1 MSNASQSIEDLL
13 GVSDDNSGDESAQAK
28 FIQKQK
34 EIKIKE
40 TERSTKRIAND
51 VGMLYIDLSD
61 FAISPE
67 ALVLL
72 NEEEARNI
80 STVCFFYDGK
90 NIRLGTVDYESSE
103 AKNLLKNLEKKYF
116 SKGTLY
122 LISEHSLNRALD
134 IYKTIPRPRK
144 IIRGI
149 NVTEEELNRYSEK
162 FSSFK
167 DAQSQIEITQNISD
181 IVVIIMAAAIRADSS
196 DVHIEVE
203 EKDIKV
209 RFRIDGVLHDIAIIK
224 KELWNKI
231 ISRFKILTKVK
242 VNISNKPQD
251 GRMSI
256 FMKNDRVDIRA
267 SFLPTAYGESLVM
280 RLLKSS
286 SVGLGFE
293 KLGIRKKSFKQLE
306 REVNRPNGMIIT
318 TGPTGSGKTTTLYA
332 ILKKLNTPETKI
344 VTVEDP
350 IEYQLKGINQSQTS
364 EKYTFAQGL
373 RSIVRQDPDIIMVGE
388 IRDIETAEI
397 AIQAALT
404 GHLVLSTIHTNNAA
418 GTIPRFLSMGVKPFL
433 LAPALNAMIGQRLAR
448 RICQNCKTEEKLD
461 NETLNKVKEILQK
474 LPEEDKKDVDLNNLK
489 FYKGKGCETCQNIG
503 YKGRVGIYEIMASD
517 KETSELILSG
527 KISEYDISEAAI
539 KKGMVTM
546 VQDGLLK
553 AIDGVTSVEEIF
565 RVAEQKS

>member
-1 MSNASQSIEDLL
+1 MFILKK
-13 GVSDDNSGDESAQAK
+13 K
-28 FIQKQK
+28 F
-34 EIKIKE
+34 
-40 TERSTKRIAND
+40 TK
-51 VGMLYIDLSD
+51 
-61 FAISPE
+61 
-67 ALVLL
+67 
-72 NEEEARNI
+72 
-80 STVCFFYDGK
+80 
-90 NIRLGTVDYESSE
+90 
-103 AKNLLKNLEKKYF
+103 KNLLKNLEKKYF

-397 AIQAALT
+397 AIR
-404 GHLVLSTIHTNNAA
+404 S
-418 GTIPRFLSMGVKPFL
+418 
-433 LAPALNAMIGQRLAR
+433 
-448 RICQNCKTEEKLD
+448 EER
-461 NETLNKVKEILQK
+461 
-474 LPEEDKKDVDLNNLK
+474 
-489 FYKGKGCETCQNIG
+489 
-503 YKGRVGIYEIMASD
+503 RVG
-517 KETSELILSG
+517 KECRSG
-527 KISEYDISEAAI
+527 WSPYH
-539 KKGMVTM
+539 
-546 VQDGLLK
+546 
-553 AIDGVTSVEEIF
+553 
-565 RVAEQKS
+565 